1 MAAATAIKRIESAGA
16 VDRLPWMSKGD
27 VCIVD
32 AATARVTKLGDLAE
46 AAAGLRD
53 DDVSAFWCS
62 RDGRELYAA
71 TARQLLRRW
80 TLTWEG
86 GALTGCALACTV
98 RAHRAPVRCVGV
110 GVRVPRGGVA
120 PGGFVKVMD
129 ARRSCCVTHSFAHG
143 GGVVEAVAHHP
154 DRATRVLLSVCGAFV
169 HLWDLASS
177 AKLRSF
183 DHGGAV
189 AAAAWLPGL
198 KASGDLCV
206 AAAARDGT
214 LRVWD
219 GRTGALG
226 AGPVEAR
233 EDVAGLVAL
242 DGDDARSRRFATC
255 GSSGRV
261 RAWRVATSRA
271 PTASRR
277 PARAARRR
285 ASRRWRRL
293 GRRSSPS
300 APTRPAASSTRG
312 RSRRRGA
319 LCGCGDEILGVA
331 YAATS
336 AAGDVLAIA
345 TNSERLRVVDAA
357 TWSTTFLGGHADAI
371 LAVDCLRARP
381 PRDGVKDRTCRVWE
395 LRDGA
400 YEPRAVLVGHV
411 DAVGAALG
419 AGAAGPF
426 AVSASRDRTLKRWP
440 LDAAQPRAA
449 ASVVAH
455 DKDAHCVAVAPKGSS
470 SRAAPGKTAKLWD
483 PETLELRGALA
494 GHKRG
499 VWRCAFSAT
508 ERWLATCSSD
518 KTVKVWAVASL
529 QCLATLQGHE
539 DSVLALAFLGGDQL
553 VSGSADGVLKVWSPK
568 TSTCEC
574 TVEAHAGARPCAW
587 TGPTAWTALRDL
599 LKRATGAAVD
609 DPYDG
614 VVAAWDLAT
623 ARKCLGF
630 AAEWNTN
637 ATRAPVAQRVLRAV
651 VKRFG
656 ADAALRDA
664 ASRDA
669 LAAYAAPPPGRP
681 GPVEPRREAR
691 DNPAPAARQRCRLR
705 GRAGGGGGDD
715 DDDDSDAPPPPKKTS
730 AKKKKKKKGA
740 LVCFVSLASDAMP
753 RARAAQ
759 VAAGLVVETFGAH
772 KDFDSLFLSSALGD
786 PPH

>member
-1 MAAATAIKRIESAGA
+1 MISTQADAG
-16 VDRLPWMSKGD
+16 
-27 VCIVD
+27 
-32 AATARVTKLGDLAE
+32 E
-46 AAAGLRD
+46 AAAASGPL
-53 DDVSAFWCS
+53 A
-62 RDGRELYAA
+62 
-71 TARQLLRRW
+71 
-80 TLTWEG
+80 
-86 GALTGCALACTV
+86 ALA
-98 RAHRAPVRCVGV
+98 AAG
-110 GVRVPRGGVA
+110 
-120 PGGFVKVMD
+120 
-129 ARRSCCVTHSFAHG
+129 
-143 GGVVEAVAHHP
+143 
-154 DRATRVLLSVCGAFV
+154 AT
-169 HLWDLASS
+169 
-177 AKLRSF
+177 
-183 DHGGAV
+183 
-189 AAAAWLPGL
+189 
-198 KASGDLCV
+198 
-206 AAAARDGT
+206 
-214 LRVWD
+214 
-219 GRTGALG
+219 
-226 AGPVEAR
+226 
-233 EDVAGLVAL
+233 LVAVGADASCRFL
-242 DGDDARSRRFATC
+242 DARSLA
-255 GSSGRV
+255 
-261 RAWRVATSRA
+261 
-271 PTASRR
+271 ASRR
-277 PARAARRR
+277 
-285 ASRRWRRL
+285 
-293 GRRSSPS
+293 
-300 APTRPAASSTRG
+300 
-312 RSRRRGA
+312 A
-319 LCGCGDEILGVA
+319 LCGCDDEILDVA
-331 YAATS
+331 YARAGDD

-357 TWSTTFLGGHADAI
+357 TWSTTFLSGHADTI
-371 LAVDCLRARP
+371 LAVDCLPELGLLATAS
-381 PRDGVKDRTCRVWE
+381 KDKTCRVWE

-411 DAVGAALG
+411 DAVGAVALG
-419 AGAAGPF
+419 SDAAGPF

-455 DKDAHCVAVAPKGSS
+455 DKDAHCVAVAPKGKLVASC
-470 SRAAPGKTAKLWD
+470 AGDKTAKLWD

-574 TVEAHAGARPCAW
+574 TVEAHAGAKCWSLAATPATASRPAALASGGGDGALRRFVDCSA
-587 TGPTAWTALRDL
+587 GDADRARDEAEALVEREQALRDALFKKDYGAALSEALRLDRPHTAWTALRDL

-669 LAAYAAPPPGRP
+669 LAAYTRRHLVRLDGLSRQTYLIDASLGAIERRDARLLAAEAAQRA
-681 GPVEPRREAR
+681 GPALSNRAAKRAR
-691 DNPAPAARQRCRLR
+691 DNPAPAAAPDAVAVSADALF
-705 GRAGGGGGDD
+705 GGGGDD

-730 AKKKKKKKGA
+730 AKKKKKKKG
-740 LVCFVSLASDAMP
+740 
-753 RARAAQ
+753 
-759 VAAGLVVETFGAH
+759 GG
-772 KDFDSLFLSSALGD
+772 
-786 PPH
+786 